1 MASQNPAAKV
11 EKDDLVP
18 LCRVCGNDLNT
29 SGERALE
36 LCTSCVQ
43 RSNRTPTRVTIAQP
57 SYGFNRHGNKKDP
70 FPQPD

>member
-1 MASQNPAAKV
+1 MASPSARV

-18 LCRVCGNDLNT
+18 LCRVCGDDLLT

-36 LCTSCVQ
+36 LCTACVQ
-43 RSNRTPTRVTIAQP
+43 RSNRTPTRVTIRQP
-57 SYGFNRHGNKKDP
+57 SYGFQHHGKKN